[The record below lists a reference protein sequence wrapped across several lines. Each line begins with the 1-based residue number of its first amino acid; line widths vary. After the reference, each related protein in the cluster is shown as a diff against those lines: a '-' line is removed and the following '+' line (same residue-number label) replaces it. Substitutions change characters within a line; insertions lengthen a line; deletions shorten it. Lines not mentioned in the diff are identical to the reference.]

1 MMYVGIILVC
11 ATNLAQTCQ
20 IKSRNTAYVSKVECL
35 TEVGTIVGNMSEMGM
50 IGTGSCLEI
59 SKGEK
64 T

>member
-1 MMYVGIILVC
+1 MMYVGVLILC
-11 ATNLAQTCQ
+11 ASNLAQSCQ

-35 TEVGTIVGNMSEMGM
+35 TEVSTIVGNINEMGM

-59 SKGEK
+59 SKGEQ

>member
-1 MMYVGIILVC
+1 MYVGVLILC
-11 ATNLAQTCQ
+11 ASNLAQSCQ

-59 SKGEK
+59 SKGEQ

>member
-1 MMYVGIILVC
+1 MMYVGVLILC
-11 ATNLAQTCQ
+11 ASNLAQSCQ

-35 TEVGTIVGNMSEMGM
+35 TEVGTIVGNINEMGM

-59 SKGEK
+59 SKGEQ

>member
-1 MMYVGIILVC
+1 MYVGVLILC
-11 ATNLAQTCQ
+11 ASNLAQSCQ

-35 TEVGTIVGNMSEMGM
+35 TEVGTIVGNINEMGM

-59 SKGEK
+59 SKGEQ